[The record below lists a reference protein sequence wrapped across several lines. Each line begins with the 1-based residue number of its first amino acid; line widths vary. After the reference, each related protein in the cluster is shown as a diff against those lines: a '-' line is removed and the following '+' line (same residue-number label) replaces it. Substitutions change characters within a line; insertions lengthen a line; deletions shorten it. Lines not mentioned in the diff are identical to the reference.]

1 MLTPAQTLLLHELAR
16 DMDAAPPTGGARP
29 ALVARAAEALGRSP
43 KTVYA
48 LLRRVTGRATRR
60 PRSDKGVSAL
70 DNAPELLREAAGLLH
85 FSRRLNGKQTMSLKD
100 ARERLAANGRGVQNN
115 AGEIVMPGC
124 AALSRALRKS
134 ACHPRQLAQ
143 AAPATQL
150 RSLHPN
156 HVWEAD
162 ASVCVLYRLPGG
174 GVRLVDEKV
183 YNQHKPRKMAE
194 IADRRVIRYV
204 VADHY
209 SGCLYVRYEQA
220 AGEDAAGVLRTLVAA
235 MSDRGPQDPMH
246 GVPDMLFMDKG
257 SGNCS
262 SLVTQFLADLGCT
275 PVWHRAGNARATGA
289 VEAAQNLVERGF
301 ESRLRFMEIPS
312 LEELQAQ
319 ADRWRRHFNARN
331 ILTRAGRPRNLVWLA
346 ITDAQLRTASRAVL
360 EAVAHWRDETR
371 VIDNHFK
378 IRVDTRTHGVQ
389 EYDLRELGYHGLT
402 SGDRVKVRLSPFRAP
417 AVVVIKEL
425 PDGKELRY
433 EVAPV
438 ARDAAGFDLSAPVLG
453 QEYRAQPRT
462 AAEKN
467 LDEIRMRATG
477 ADNARDAEKIIA
489 AKNRPLF
496 PDIDIMADVAEAPA
510 YLRRA
515 GRPAAVEAPTA
526 EPAPLNR
533 AQAAA
538 RLAQLCGEAWA
549 ADPAGCNALIRER
562 WPTSVPETALP
573 ELAALIRARHAAA
586 GVERP
591 ARRLAFNLNHAAGG
605 ETSCAG

>member
-16 DMDAAPPTGGARP
+16 ELSAAPATGGARP

-48 LLRRVTGRATRR
+48 LLRTVAGRRTRKT
-60 PRSDKGVSAL
+60 RSDKGRSA
-70 DNAPELLREAAGLLH
+70 AAAQPGLLQEVAGLLH

-100 ARERLAANGRGVQNN
+100 ARERLAANGRGVET
-115 AGEIVMPGC
+115 ATGEIVMPGA
-124 AALSRALRKS
+124 AALSRALR
-134 ACHPRQLAQ
+134 ACGMHPRQAVQ
-143 AAPATQL
+143 AAPAAQL

-156 HVWEAD
+156 HAWEVD

-174 GVRLVDEKV
+174 GVRLVDEKI
-183 YNQHKPRKMAE
+183 YNAHKPRKMAE

-209 SGCLYVRYEQA
+209 SGYLYLRYEQA
-220 AGEDAAGVLRTLVAA
+220 AGEDAAGVLATLVNA
-235 MSDRGPQDPMH
+235 MSDRGPTDPMH
-246 GVPDMLFMDKG
+246 GVPELLFMDKG

-262 SLVTQFLADLGCT
+262 SLVTQFLADLGCRA
-275 PVWHRAGNARATGA
+275 VWHKAGNARATGA
-289 VEAAQNLVERGF
+289 VEVAQNIVERGF

-319 ADRWRRHFNARN
+319 ADRWRRHFNARAV
-331 ILTRAGRPRNLVWLA
+331 LTRAGKPRNLVWMT
-346 ITDAQLRTASRAVL
+346 ITDEQLRTASREAL
-360 EAVAHWRDETR
+360 MAVAHWKDEER
-371 VIDNHFK
+371 VIDNRFRV
-378 IRVDTRTHGVQ
+378 RVDTRCCGVQ

-402 SGDRVKVRLSPFRAP
+402 CGDRVKVRLSPFRAP
-417 AVVVIKEL
+417 AVVIIKEL
-425 PDGKELRY
+425 PDGEELRY

-438 ARDAAGFDLSAPVLG
+438 QKDAAGFDLTAPVLG
-453 QEYRAQPRT
+453 EEFRALPKT
-462 AAEKN
+462 AAERN

-477 ADNARDAEKIIA
+477 ADNVRDAEKIIA

-510 YLRRA
+510 YLRRE

-538 RLAQLCGEAWA
+538 RLAQMCGEAWA

-562 WPTSVPETALP
+562 FPQSVPETALP
-573 ELAALIRARHAAA
+573 ELAEAIRARHA
-586 GVERP
+586 VENVARP
-591 ARRLAFNLNHAAGG
+591 ARRLTFTVKDKGEATWAA
-605 ETSCAG
+605 S